1 MLKNTCFHLNYN
13 MRPPCIPVSLHM
25 KRCWWNGDVL
35 ASVCCGWQWVRTVN
49 RQQLAYVAFVL
60 PSPAVSEEAN
70 AKMTGAA
77 AGVALRMVVVVFCV
91 CCCWSFAACWLFCCR
106 CCRLFFTGV
115 QLFVRASYP
124 AEVVLCEVFSR
135 FCVDIQS
142 LHVPLAHVLEP
153 KHEQLASHGKI

>member
-91 CCCWSFAACWLFCCR
+91 CCCWSVCCVLAFLLPLLSAFLHRCAAVCK
-106 CCRLFFTGV
+106 GV
-115 QLFVRASYP
+115 LSSWGGFMRGLLTILRWYP
-124 AEVVLCEVFSR
+124 
-135 FCVDIQS
+135 
-142 LHVPLAHVLEP
+142 EP
-153 KHEQLASHGKI
+153 SCPACTRPWT